1 MSSLRQWLEGR
12 TLLVTG
18 SGSIGS
24 EICRQLLGF
33 KPKRLVLVDRSETG
47 QFFLERQLRKRMPEA
62 QIQVCMADILDR
74 RRIAAILR
82 EQRPQIVFHA
92 AAYKHVPLMESHAGE
107 AVKNIVSATRR
118 LADLAPDHGVESF
131 VMISTDKAVNP
142 TSVMGACK
150 RAAEMYVQSLAGT
163 SACRFMTVRFG
174 NVLDSAGSV
183 VPVFRQQIAAGGPV
197 TVTDPRMERF
207 FMTIPEAARL
217 VIQAGVIGNDG
228 EILLLDMGEP
238 VRIIDLA
245 ADMIRLSGLRVGDDI
260 EIEISGLRPGETL
273 RGAARRG
280 NPRAHAAPQ
289 DRDRRFQAP
298 RSARGPPRWWN
309 ISNASPTSRKRSCWT
324 VSGGSFR
331 STSRRRSGLARRGQP
346 HRGALAPS
354 AVGTEGRQ
362 PVRQR
367 RCARLTPAVSR
378 IEHAPN
384 LLERFSFGC
393 SLSGR

>member
-1 MSSLRQWLEGR
+1 
-12 TLLVTG
+12 
-18 SGSIGS
+18 
-24 EICRQLLGF
+24 
-33 KPKRLVLVDRSETG
+33 
-47 QFFLERQLRKRMPEA
+47 
-62 QIQVCMADILDR
+62 
-74 RRIAAILR
+74 
-82 EQRPQIVFHA
+82 
-92 AAYKHVPLMESHAGE
+92 MESHAGE

-163 SACRFMTVRFG
+163 SPCRFMTVRFG
-174 NVLDSAGSV
+174 NVLDSAGRV

-245 ADMIRLSGLRVGDDI
+245 EDMIRLSACAWATTSRSKSPACGRVRN
-260 EIEISGLRPGETL
+260 STRSCTP
-273 RGAARRG
+273 RG

-289 DRDRRFQAP
+289 DRDRRFQPP
-298 RSARGPPRWWN
+298 RSARGPPPWN
-309 ISNASPTSRKRSCWT
+309 IWKASPTSLKRSSWT
-324 VSGGSFR
+324 VSGSLFR
-331 STSRRRSGLARRGQP
+331 SMSRRKSAPVRRGQP
-346 HRGALAPS
+346 HKVSRRPS
-354 AVGTEGRQ
+354 HLGTGGKHTRLHAC
-362 PVRQR
+362 QR
-367 RCARLTPAVSR
+367 CSR
-378 IEHAPN
+378 IEH
-384 LLERFSFGC
+384 C
-393 SLSGR
+393 S